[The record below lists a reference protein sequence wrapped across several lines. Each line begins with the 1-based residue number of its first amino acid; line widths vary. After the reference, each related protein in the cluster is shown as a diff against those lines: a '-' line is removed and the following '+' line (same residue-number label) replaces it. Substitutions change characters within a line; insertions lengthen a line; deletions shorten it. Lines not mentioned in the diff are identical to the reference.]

1 MSKFIRCAAFLL
13 AIAGATTS
21 AHSESPQS
29 YPDRPIRLVVAFVP
43 GGATDTLARQISQD
57 LKEALGQSLV
67 VDNRPGAN
75 GYLAWNHVASSE
87 PDGYT
92 LLLAE
97 NALAM
102 SQSLYR
108 KSQSSFDP
116 VRQYDAIAAVAT
128 SPLVLAGSPK
138 LNANSMAELVALSR
152 STPQKLNYGSA
163 GIGTVSHLSF
173 EVVKAATGMESV
185 HVPYK
190 GGGQA
195 MNDLIAGHIDMN
207 MALIAVAK
215 SLIEAGKIKGI
226 AVTSHARSPAL
237 PNVPSLQEAGIKTAD
252 VDLRFW
258 WGIFAPAGTPEAV
271 KAKLAKAVASVMS
284 AASVR
289 ERLAQLDIDPDYSPG
304 DVLKQKLINEIA
316 NWTRFID
323 EHGIK
328 AE

>member
-1 MSKFIRCAAFLL
+1 MLQFIRCGAFLC
-13 AIAGATTS
+13 AVVGATTS
-21 AHSESPQS
+21 AQGETPQS

-43 GGATDTLARQISQD
+43 GGATDTLARQIAQD

-75 GYLAWNHVASSE
+75 GYLAWNHVASAE

-97 NALAM
+97 NALAI
-102 SQSLYR
+102 SQALY
-108 KSQSSFDP
+108 KKAQSSFDP
-116 VRQYDAIAAVAT
+116 VRQYDAIAAIAT

-138 LNANSMAELVALSR
+138 LNANSMAELEALSR

-163 GIGTVSHLSF
+163 GIGSVSHLCF
-173 EVVKAATGMESV
+173 EVVKAAAGIESV

-215 SLIEAGKIKGI
+215 NLIDAGKIKGI
-226 AVTSHARSPAL
+226 AVTSRVRSPAL

-271 KAKLAKAVASVMS
+271 KAKLANAVASVMS

-289 ERLAQLDIDPDYSPG
+289 ERLAQLDIDPDYAPG

-316 NWTRFID
+316 NWARFID